1 MRYTMKRDSI
11 APDGAMRWII
21 KQGRRLVG
29 SVRRSE
35 NGDAWVGRIG
45 EHMAVSVDPTTA
57 FREVAAVA
65 LGFVN
70 LAALRA
76 SNARVRMQNRVN
88 RARAR
93 SDMLRS
99 DPSFGPVPDEPYSG

>member
-45 EHMAVSVDPTTA
+45 EHTAVSVDPTTA

-76 SNARVRMQNRVN
+76 NNASVRRQNRASRV
-88 RARAR
+88 RAR
-93 SDMLRS
+93 SQMLRT
-99 DPSFGPVPDEPYSG
+99 DPAYGPVPDEPYSG